1 MSKTEELINF
11 YNSTKENDYSTFL
24 VLLLEGIRQGEIKT
38 IKVEGQMYEV
48 YADILETEE

>member
-11 YNSTKENDYSTFL
+11 CNSTKENDYSTFM
-24 VLLLEGIRQGEIKT
+24 VLLLESIRKGEIKT
-38 IKVEGQMYEV
+38 ITVEGQIYEV

>member
-1 MSKTEELINF
+1 MSKAEELINF

-24 VLLLEGIRQGEIKT
+24 VLLLESIREGEIKT
-38 IKVEGQMYEV
+38 ITVKGQTYEI